1 MELGIVELLQH
12 LGQDVV
18 EGVYAHRVMQTVE
31 GLGGR
36 CPDLDKETNRYVL
49 VATMIRSINFRK

>member
-1 MELGIVELLQH
+1 MNLFEAVQGVVMELGIVELLQH

-18 EGVYAHRVMQTVE
+18 EGVYAHRVVQTVE

-36 CPDLDKETNRYVL
+36 CPDLDKETKL
-49 VATMIRSINFRK
+49 LPL

>member
-1 MELGIVELLQH
+1 MNLFEAVQGVVMELGIVELLQH

-18 EGVYAHRVMQTVE
+18 EGVYAHRVVQTVE

-36 CPDLDKETNRYVL
+36 CPDLDKET
-49 VATMIRSINFRK
+49 K